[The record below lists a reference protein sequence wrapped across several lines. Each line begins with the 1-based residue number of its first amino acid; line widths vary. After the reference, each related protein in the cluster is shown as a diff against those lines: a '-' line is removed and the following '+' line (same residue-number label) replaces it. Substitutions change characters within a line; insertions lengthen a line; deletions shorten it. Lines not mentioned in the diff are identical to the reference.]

1 MGLLVGLPCL
11 AGPTQVWPTCFYLW
25 YQQEAWAVFTRGSAV
40 SSIVQERFDG
50 LVLSQVSL
58 AWGFPSWSSDRAAMA
73 VSRACWACP
82 WGCSDL
88 SLVVR
93 AEGQGR
99 WLSLLSL
106 VMAPQSCQLGRWW
119 SPAGPASGRGS
130 SVSVGIWLPWA

>member
-1 MGLLVGLPCL
+1 MGLRFPGRVAAGSQALGSGEGNTGLLAGLPCL
-11 AGPTQVWPTCFYLW
+11 AGPTQVWPTCFCLW
-25 YQQEAWAVFTRGSAV
+25 YQQEAWAVFTQGSAV
-40 SSIVQERFDG
+40 SSIVQEQFDG

-58 AWGFPSWSSDRAAMA
+58 AWGFPVVVIRQSSDGT
-73 VSRACWACP
+73 VSRACWASS

-106 VMAPQSCQLGRWW
+106 VMAP
-119 SPAGPASGRGS
+119 
-130 SVSVGIWLPWA
+130 